1 MPAETFLTIVCKLK
15 GRGGRGRGVLER
27 IPLHPQELLI
37 IGLNQDGA

>member
-1 MPAETFLTIVCKLK
+1 MKVKKVKEREGC
-15 GRGGRGRGVLER
+15 GRGVLER